1 MSKWFYNTFLPSI
14 YERCEANGREM
25 WLSQKQTA
33 ICTQHME
40 LHQMRYDPDG
50 YGVRYT
56 HNQYRCNWNG
66 RYVTLSYSKKNGCGC
81 ISFGMSKAE
90 EEAHLAEIEAERQR
104 IESEKIERIKKN
116 PERLARR
123 IAFHTMKINALRDQ
137 WEEEKEDPG
146 YDETDAEWY
155 AEEIA
160 KHEAKLALYT
170 N

>member
-1 MSKWFYNTFLPSI
+1 
-14 YERCEANGREM
+14 
-25 WLSQKQTA
+25 
-33 ICTQHME
+33 ME

-160 KHEAKLALYT
+160 KHEAKLALYH

>member
-50 YGVRYT
+50 YGVRCT